1 MLKVIF
7 FICSLA
13 TLRPTLGNYRWD
25 GLTHPTVITALG
37 AGIDLFGLEMGES

>member
-13 TLRPTLGNYRWD
+13 TPRPPLGHYRWD

-37 AGIDLFGLEMGES
+37 TDIDLFGLEMGES